1 MRAFVCPCARACPTP
16 LGPSGLSALDNIRP
30 SLRRPALGGARR
42 EFITGKTTTPA
53 LLAECQQRA
62 RPAVRVRPP
71 APSLACQ
78 PPSRQPAGAR
88 APARSPDSAW
98 RNSPLAG
105 RQASERLITSRL
117 ATSRQRRQKATS
129 ERKRQPS
136 LALSGSLVFQPASQP
151 APPEFKLHKT
161 AAKAAWRSPPR
172 CALPPGALTH
182 SLDPAIHQAD
192 DSRHYLKPEFACCR
206 HQTALPACTI
216 ANLALIRAGAR
227 SCVTGATWRR
237 ATQPVRLA
245 DFSPARLAAPQT
257 SHPTGSSGR
266 PLAHARSTL
275 TDTMRH

>member
-16 LGPSGLSALDNIRP
+16 LGPSSLSALDNIRP

-151 APPEFKLHKT
+151 ASAARVQVAQDSCKGGLAL
-161 AAKAAWRSPPR
+161 AAKVCPSAWRPHALSRPGDTSSRRQPALSETGIRLLSSPDGPTRLHYRQSCTDPR
-172 CALPPGALTH
+172 WRSLLRHWRHLASRDATSSSSRFLPGSLGGATNFASDWFIRAPASAC
-182 SLDPAIHQAD
+182 SLDP
-192 DSRHYLKPEFACCR
+192 
-206 HQTALPACTI
+206 
-216 ANLALIRAGAR
+216 N
-227 SCVTGATWRR
+227 
-237 ATQPVRLA
+237 
-245 DFSPARLAAPQT
+245 
-257 SHPTGSSGR
+257 
-266 PLAHARSTL
+266 
-275 TDTMRH
+275 